1 MNYPHDNDGVPR
13 QSDTAKIVIAG
24 GFGVGK
30 TTLICS
36 VSEIEP
42 MVTEASLTVNSVG
55 VDDLDGAQDKRTTT
69 VAMDF
74 GRITFDALVLFLFGT
89 PGQDRFKFMWDD
101 IARGA
106 VGVVILVD
114 TRKLADG
121 FGAIDYFEHQGV
133 PFIIAVNQ
141 FDLAVQYDVSEVR
154 RALAL
159 DDGVPIVNC
168 DARDRASCRQV
179 LVSLVDHALARRLAH
194 R

>member
-1 MNYPHDNDGVPR
+1 
-13 QSDTAKIVIAG
+13 
-24 GFGVGK
+24 
-30 TTLICS
+30 
-36 VSEIEP
+36 